1 MYHVIV
7 TFHASAAASPILRIP
22 KAVSFSILPFSMVLV
37 IIRTVQEC
45 IRLSK
50 EEEKALGL
58 GKPTFD
64 VDALEREY
72 LDRVQMCIRD
82 SSTLSSSRWSIRM
95 LRHLNIICVRWL
107 MEV

>member
-1 MYHVIV
+1 MEFYVMTLFPQMIQQ
-7 TFHASAAASPILRIP
+7 
-22 KAVSFSILPFSMVLV
+22 AVSFSILPFSMVLV

-72 LDRVQMCIRD
+72 LDRVRKEKEGAQA
-82 SSTLSSSRWSIRM
+82 
-95 LRHLNIICVRWL
+95 
-107 MEV
+107 